1 MVASATVSAVH
12 RMFGSIASGPMLIL
26 EVVTFFISLGASAF
40 LFALIFRF
48 VPNVTLP
55 WKTVAVGATVSALL
69 FVTGKAIL
77 GAYLSWAGIGSA
89 YGAAGSLV
97 AVLVWV

>member
-1 MVASATVSAVH
+1 M
-12 RMFGSIASGPMLIL
+12 
-26 EVVTFFISLGASAF
+26 
-40 LFALIFRF
+40 
-48 VPNVTLP
+48 
-55 WKTVAVGATVSALL
+55 AVGATVSALL

-97 AVLVWV
+97 AVLVWVYYSAQIFYLGAEFTCVCGQDFLTRALKPKAQMDVAPQELTMAGSLK